1 MWGGLGLGMGGGW
14 GSYGGG
20 YLDATFLSYEN
31 KNKIDTVWRHL
42 APDAGTPVCCYS
54 IRDLGLYSRS
64 GKASYHHIWWGL
76 EAMRLDFIL
85 IVSLWYLKASNF
97 RAIAKYKPESLS
109 FERILNGKAKV
120 FFQMMKIDVS
130 HQRQYQRGSQSL
142 ICKLSGR
149 NYVICCKVY
158 LGISAFNRRSTDINR
173 INQRFIVG

>member
-1 MWGGLGLGMGGGW
+1 MYVCVRARACVRACVRAYVMGGGGWCGVGWGWGGVGVGVGEGWGLGVGGW

-42 APDAGTPVCCYS
+42 APDAGTPVCCFS

-64 GKASYHHIWWGL
+64 GKASYRHIWWGL
-76 EAMRLDFIL
+76 EVMRLDFIL

-109 FERILNGKAKV
+109 FETSRDLAV
-120 FFQMMKIDVS
+120 W
-130 HQRQYQRGSQSL
+130 
-142 ICKLSGR
+142 
-149 NYVICCKVY
+149 
-158 LGISAFNRRSTDINR
+158 RSST
-173 INQRFIVG
+173 